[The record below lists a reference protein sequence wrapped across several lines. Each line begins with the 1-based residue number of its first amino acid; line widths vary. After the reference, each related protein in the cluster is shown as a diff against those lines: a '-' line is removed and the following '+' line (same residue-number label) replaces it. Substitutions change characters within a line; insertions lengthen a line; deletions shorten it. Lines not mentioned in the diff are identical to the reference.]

1 MSGIATTISPTCY
14 GPRKLSR
21 LDLMGIR
28 FVDDPNDPTGGSGAG
43 GGTGYKAPESQ
54 EELDRIIT
62 ARLQRQEA
70 SLNERY
76 KDFDSL
82 KSKAE
87 QFDRLQ
93 QSGAGSGQPADV
105 TAQLQQFEQRVTA
118 AETTATQTQTQLTE
132 TQTELARKDVALD
145 KGIAKE
151 QLPLLTATTKEEL
164 EKQADAILA
173 LTRGSGRVPG
183 QGGGGGN
190 APSGLDAG
198 RAEWEKRHPKKN

>member
-1 MSGIATTISPTCY
+1 
-14 GPRKLSR
+14 
-21 LDLMGIR
+21 MGIR
-28 FVDDPNDPTGGSGAG
+28 FVNENEGGENNNGGGSGENNQWTPPA
-43 GGTGYKAPESQ
+43 SQ
-54 EELDRIIT
+54 EEFNRII
-62 ARLQRQEA
+62 ADRLSRDREKF
-70 SLNERY
+70 
-76 KDFDSL
+76 KDYDTL
-82 KSKAE
+82 RNKAE

-93 QSGAGSGQPADV
+93 QSGTGAGQPADV

-183 QGGGGGN
+183 QGGGGGD

>member
-1 MSGIATTISPTCY
+1 MSGIATTISPICY
-14 GPRKLSR
+14 GQRKLSR

-28 FVDDPNDPTGGSGAG
+28 FLDDPNDPTGGSGAG
-43 GGTGYKAPESQ
+43 GGTTYKAPESQ
-54 EELDRIIT
+54 EELDRIISD
-62 ARLQRQEA
+62 RLGR
-70 SLNERY
+70 ERDKF
-76 KDFDSL
+76 KDYDAL
-82 KSKAE
+82 KTKAE

>member
-1 MSGIATTISPTCY
+1 MSGIAHTISPTCY
-14 GPRKLSR
+14 GPLKRTR

-54 EELDRIIT
+54 EELDRIIS
-62 ARLQRQEA
+62 ARLQRQET

-145 KGIAKE
+145 KGIGKE
-151 QLPLLTATTKEEL
+151 QLPLLTATTKDEL

>member
-1 MSGIATTISPTCY
+1 MSGFAKNITPTCY
-14 GPRKLSR
+14 GPRKQSR
-21 LDLMGIR
+21 LELMGIR
-28 FVDDPNDPTGGSGAG
+28 FVEDPNDPTGGSGAG

-54 EELDRIIT
+54 DELDRIIS

-76 KDFDSL
+76 KDFDAL
-82 KSKAE
+82 KTKAD

-93 QSGAGSGQPADV
+93 QSGSGQPADV

-118 AETTATQTQTQLTE
+118 AETSASQTQEQLTA
-132 TQTELARKDVALD
+132 TQTELARKDVALT
-145 KGIAKE
+145 KGIGKE
-151 QLPLLTATTKEEL
+151 QLPLLTATTKDEL

-183 QGGGGGN
+183 QGGGGGD